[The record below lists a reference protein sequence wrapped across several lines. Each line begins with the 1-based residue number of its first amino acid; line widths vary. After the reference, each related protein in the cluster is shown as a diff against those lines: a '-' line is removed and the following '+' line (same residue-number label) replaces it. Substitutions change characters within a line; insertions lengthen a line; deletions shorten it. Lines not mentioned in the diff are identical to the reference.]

1 MVCDGDGDCAMVI
14 VLWCVSKLFYCFLF
28 CCFVFLFFVWLP
40 YLYPFRYTHLVSLC
54 RCVAVSRCRGFIRPN
69 QAHGSLGG
77 LEGLAGARARA
88 EFGVLE
94 DELPSLLSSPSR
106 HCFAHCKALG

>member
-1 MVCDGDGDCAMVI
+1 MVCDGDCACAMVI
-14 VLWCVSKLFYCFLF
+14 VIVSVSKLFYCFLF
-28 CCFVFLFFVWLP
+28 CWVVCFVCCLVCCLVAIPVSFSIHLP
-40 YLYPFRYTHLVSLC
+40 G
-54 RCVAVSRCRGFIRPN
+54 VAVSLCRGFIRPN

>member
-1 MVCDGDGDCAMVI
+1 MVMVI
-14 VLWCVSKLFYCFLF
+14 VLWCVSKLFYCF
-28 CCFVFLFFVWLP
+28 CFVGLFVWFVVLLP
-40 YLYPFRYTHLVSLC
+40 YLYPFRYTHLVSLW
-54 RCVAVSRCRGFIRPN
+54 SLCRGFIRPN

-77 LEGLAGARARA
+77 LEGLAGARA